1 MNSRRLYLLGRRL
14 MEISRAAASDPDDP
28 EVPLGET
35 VVLEDVLAHPDSSV
49 GEITSRTGF
58 AQSYVSTT
66 VAKFRSS
73 GVLETSTDP
82 LDGRRTLVRMNERL
96 LGGVFAERGARSVE
110 GAVAEAVAGP
120 EAARRAVEILEELA
134 RLLLGADGRRGGETG
149 GGR

>member
-1 MNSRRLYLLGRRL
+1 

-28 EVPLGET
+28 EVPLGER
-35 VVLEDVLAHPDSSV
+35 VVLEDVLTHPDSSV

-96 LGGVFAERGARSVE
+96 LGGVFAERAERSVE
-110 GAVAEAVAGP
+110 GAMAEALDDPDPRVV
-120 EAARRAVEILEELA
+120 ERAMRMLEELTQ
-134 RLLLGADGRRGGETG
+134 LLLGAGGRRGDETRG
-149 GGR
+149 GG